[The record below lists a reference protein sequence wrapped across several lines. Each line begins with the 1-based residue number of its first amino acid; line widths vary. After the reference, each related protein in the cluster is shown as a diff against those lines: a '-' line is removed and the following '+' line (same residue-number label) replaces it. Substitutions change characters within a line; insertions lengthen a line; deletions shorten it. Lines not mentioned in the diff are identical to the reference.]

1 MTPRL
6 RNPFKAAPDGIKAM
20 MAVEASIKASGL
32 EHSLLELMKLR
43 ASQINGCANCVN
55 LHAGLLRKEGVSEER
70 IQNVVVWWEAT
81 CFDDR
86 EKAALAWTDAVT
98 LVADTRVP
106 DDVYDRVAARFD
118 EKELCD
124 LTFAIC
130 TINFHNRLAV
140 AFRRVPGS

>member
-1 MTPRL
+1 MERL
-6 RNPFKAAPDGIKAM
+6 DYRNIGAESWRALGVLART
-20 MAVEASIKASGL
+20 VETGGL
-32 EHSLLELMKLR
+32 PHALLEMVKLR

-55 LHAGLLRKEGVSEER
+55 LHSNLLRKDGISEER

-86 EKAALAWTDAVT
+86 ETAAFAWTDAVT
-98 LVADTRVP
+98 LVAETRVP
-106 DDVYDRVAARFD
+106 DEVYDRVVGQFN
-118 EKELCD
+118 EKELSD

>member
-1 MTPRL
+1 MERL
-6 RNPFKAAPDGIKAM
+6 DYRKIGAESWRALGALARTVDDGT
-20 MAVEASIKASGL
+20 L
-32 EHSLLELMKLR
+32 PHSLIELVKLR

-55 LHAGLLRKEGVSEER
+55 LHANTLRKEGVSEEQ

-81 CFDDR
+81 CFDER
-86 EKAALAWTDAVT
+86 EMAALAWTDAVT
-98 LVADTRVP
+98 LVAETRVP
-106 DDVYDRVAARFD
+106 DDVYNQVAAVFD

-130 TINFHNRLAV
+130 TINVHNRLAV